1 MAAAFQK
8 AMDMQRAAR
17 SGRPQD
23 SAEGIRPMPNSARG
37 GCPQGGCP
45 QGGPEDWSDDPP
57 ALYLASL
64 GPRGDSPEPNAEGQ
78 ALGEMFASLSATA
91 ATPPKAAV
99 AAAAQEQQGPDT
111 PRPEARRSPEAS
123 AGTSEKQPR
132 TVRPWPTAP
141 DALNLFPAEWM
152 PVTKAATARP
162 GDVVP
167 LSSVPVGELPPVTS
181 PLVAAAP
188 LALPAP
194 PVGELPASS
203 APGPVPVPLPHAYR
217 TPKGEDIRV
226 CHSLSRDGKLLIK
239 HVWHKDAGPKQ
250 QILSLQ
256 ALVGSP
262 EAEVIDEV
270 SSLMSEALE
279 RGDLAATDK
288 KALKEKKEAEWAA
301 ALKRMRRIKRKAQT
315 EAKTEGETKEKK
327 EKKDTKKENKEKKE
341 TKGSKEKK
349 KEKKEKDNKGKEAE
363 TPEGAETASK
373 AKKEAEQEAKT
384 ETAAATESKAE
395 ETFKVFHL
403 LQLLRKHGERAENS
417 MQKAVSLNQDVH
429 AQGEVYTVDVIR
441 MALGTWSS
449 IKCDGVLHA
458 DPSSGSSGSGGAARS
473 EPPEVL
479 NDIFGADVAV
489 VPEPAGVPP
498 LPPAPAEK
506 VS

>member
-17 SGRPQD
+17 SGRPED

-45 QGGPEDWSDDPP
+45 NSVRGVPNSVPEAANEQESHNPP
-57 ALYLASL
+57 ALYLAPNIAPL
-64 GPRGDSPEPNAEGQ
+64 GPRGDSPEPDADGQ
-78 ALGEMFASLSATA
+78 ALGAMFASLSATA

-99 AAAAQEQQGPDT
+99 AAAAQEEQGPDT

-132 TVRPWPTAP
+132 TVRPWPAESLNFAP
-141 DALNLFPAEWM
+141 DSLNFKPAERM
-152 PVTKAATARP
+152 PVPKAATTRP
-162 GDVVP
+162 GDVIP
-167 LSSVPVGELPPVTS
+167 LSSEPVGELPPVTS

-203 APGPVPVPLPHAYR
+203 ALGPVPVRLPHAYR

-250 QILSLQ
+250 QIFSLQ

-262 EAEVIDEV
+262 EADVIHEV

-288 KALKEKKEAEWAA
+288 RALKDKKEAEWAA

-341 TKGSKEKK
+341 KKEKKGTKEKK
-349 KEKKEKDNKGKEAE
+349 KEKKEKENKGKEAE
-363 TPEGAETASK
+363 KAEGAETASK

-384 ETAAATESKAE
+384 ETEAATESKAGGE
-395 ETFKVFHL
+395 E
-403 LQLLRKHGERAENS
+403 
-417 MQKAVSLNQDVH
+417 D
-429 AQGEVYTVDVIR
+429 
-441 MALGTWSS
+441 
-449 IKCDGVLHA
+449 
-458 DPSSGSSGSGGAARS
+458 
-473 EPPEVL
+473 
-479 NDIFGADVAV
+479 
-489 VPEPAGVPP
+489 
-498 LPPAPAEK
+498 AEK